1 MNHGLEDGRLFAQAT
16 NLCAFIVIV
25 VFCLHLLSFEHV
37 RRVIFL
43 LEVVHLFNLF
53 FKSPTEMLK
62 TNRVFREPSIV
73 CCVPVLIVKRID
85 SPELWTKIG
94 KAILNVT
101 VVNNRIPVNIR
112 SIQGKNIKLLR

>member
-1 MNHGLEDGRLFAQAT
+1 MRVYCNCCFCLRLF
-16 NLCAFIVIV
+16 
-25 VFCLHLLSFEHV
+25 SFEHV

-62 TNRVFREPSIV
+62 TNLVFCEPSIV

-101 VVNNRIPVNIR
+101 VVSNRIPVNIR